1 MNNAVKKAFG
11 LFFLLLSITLI
22 SCEEEEY
29 VNQDVIVDPVPV
41 DTTDT
46 STVDPVDCSAD
57 FFLFGPPINPADSGI
72 VTYVNY
78 AQISASLFAPSCAEV
93 SAPFNSNHHLVIY
106 SNSFAWG
113 ANGPQVGFSS
123 NGFQGIELTSSSPFA
138 AGNTYELLG
147 DVFNFN
153 NMIQVPGGG
162 FLQTYEMLN
171 TAVTLNEVGDA
182 VGESISG
189 TLLCT
194 LQASDGTQTTVTGTF
209 CSPIVDFC
217 N

>member
-1 MNNAVKKAFG
+1 MNNTLKKAFG
-11 LFFLLLSITLI
+11 LFVLLLSITLI

-29 VNQDVIVDPVPV
+29 VNQDVIIDPVPV

-57 FFLFGPPINPADSGI
+57 FFLFGPPQNPADSGS
-72 VTYVNY
+72 VTYVNF
-78 AQISASLFAPSCAEV
+78 AQISASLFGPSCSEV
-93 SAPFNSNHHLVIY
+93 TAPFNANHNLVIY
-106 SNSFAWG
+106 SNSFSWG

-123 NGFQGIELTSSSPFA
+123 NGFQGIELSSSAPFA
-138 AGNTYELLG
+138 AGNTYQLLG
-147 DVFNFN
+147 DLFNFSN
-153 NMIQVPGGG
+153 IIQVPGGG
-162 FLQTYEMLN
+162 FLQSYVMLN
-171 TAVTLNEVGDA
+171 TSVTLFEVGDA

-194 LQASDGTQTTVTGTF
+194 LQASDGTLINVNGTF